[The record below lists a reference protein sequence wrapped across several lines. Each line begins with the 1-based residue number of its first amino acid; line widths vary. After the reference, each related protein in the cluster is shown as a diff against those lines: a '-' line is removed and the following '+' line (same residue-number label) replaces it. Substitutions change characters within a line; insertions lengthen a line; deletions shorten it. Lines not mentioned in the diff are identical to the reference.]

1 MGEKFMILGGGGM
14 IGRQVVSQIAAQL
27 RPEWIMLCSRFQKE
41 VREAQEHFKREFPHV
56 HLFGFWGDLF
66 LRAEWN
72 TQEHRQ
78 QQPRAE
84 LLKSAEH
91 RAALYA
97 DLFGDFDAAYA
108 RAQLVQLILEH
119 KPDVVVDCIN
129 TATGISYQ
137 DVYTA
142 SGAAKKQFDRLK
154 TALREQSASVLEEPA
169 STQQEPHERA
179 DEATVL
185 PTKSTVELIGPAG
198 RALESLLLSQSVP
211 QLIRHVL
218 MVSRALT
225 EVGTRLYLKV
235 GTTGTGGMG
244 LNIPY
249 THSEDK
255 PSVQLLTKTA
265 IAFAHTGLLF
275 LMARTQGGPVV
286 KEIKP
291 GAMVGYANIAYPTI
305 RRQGKAVFMYRS
317 RIEPLEQTLTLK
329 PEKGLFERLGK
340 LKMAVVDTGE
350 NGIFGKG
357 EFEAITSLR
366 QMEFMTPEEIAQQV
380 VLEIRGSNTGY
391 DVIAAIDSA
400 VMNPTYRAGVLRQF
414 ALEEVARLE
423 RETESHSVALG
434 QLGPPEL
441 GKLLWEAHLLKLQ
454 YGTLSAVIEAEPA
467 QIAEQVANFL
477 DWDANLRHTINAVGL
492 PILLPDG
499 CTIIRGPFIRIPEV
513 PNAESVPV
521 TPASVDAWADKG
533 WVDLRP
539 QNFARW
545 QARFRAMQRGANRL
559 RERGSASVTRDAY
572 LAEAIEPG
580 AVVGWIFNNEEDFG
594 YRIK

>member
-1 MGEKFMILGGGGM
+1 MGEKFMVLGGGGM
-14 IGRQVVSQIAAQL
+14 IGRQVVAQIAAQL
-27 RPEWIMLCSRFQKE
+27 KPEWIMICSRFQKE
-41 VREAQEHFKREFPHV
+41 VRAAVEHLQREFPHV

-66 LRAEWN
+66 LRADWN
-72 TQEHRQ
+72 TQEHRLQ
-78 QQPRAE
+78 QTRSE
-84 LLKSAEH
+84 LLKSTEH
-91 RAALYA
+91 RAALYD
-97 DLFGDFDAAYA
+97 DLFGDFDAAYT
-108 RAQLVQLILEH
+108 RSQLVQLILEH
-119 KPDVVVDCIN
+119 RPDVVVDCIN

-142 SGAAKKQFDRLK
+142 SGAAKKQLERLR
-154 TALREQSASVLEEPA
+154 TAARE
-169 STQQEPHERA
+169 R
-179 DEATVL
+179 DEVEQ
-185 PTKSTVELIGPAG
+185 TKPVSELVGPAR
-198 RALESLLLSQSVP
+198 RAVESLLLSQSVP

-218 MVSRALT
+218 QVSRALT
-225 EVGTRLYLKV
+225 DVSARLYLKV

-255 PSVQLLTKTA
+255 PSVQLMTKTA

-275 LMARTQGGPVV
+275 LMARTAGGPVV

-291 GAMVGYANIAYPTI
+291 GAMVGYANITYPTI
-305 RRQGKAVFMYRS
+305 RRAGKPVFMYRS
-317 RIEPLEQTLTLK
+317 RIEPLAETLTLK
-329 PEKGLFERLGK
+329 SEKGLFERLGK

-366 QMEFMTPEEIAQQV
+366 QMEFMTPEEIAAQV
-380 VLEIRGSNTGY
+380 VLEIKGSNTGY

-454 YGTLSAVIEAEPA
+454 YGTLNAVLEAEPA
-467 QIAEQVANFL
+467 QIAEQVAGFL

-492 PILLPDG
+492 PILVPDG
-499 CTIIRGPFIRIPEV
+499 KTLVRGPFIRIPEV
-513 PNAESVPV
+513 PNVESVPV
-521 TPASVDAWADKG
+521 TAENIDRWAQKG

-539 QNFARW
+539 ANFARW
-545 QARFRAMQRGANRL
+545 QQRFRAMQRGASRI

-572 LAEAIEPG
+572 LGEAIEPG
-580 AVVGWIFNNEEDFG
+580 AVVGWIFNNEENFG

>member
-1 MGEKFMILGGGGM
+1 MVLGGGGM
-14 IGRQVVSQIAAQL
+14 IGRQVVHQIAAQL
-27 RPEWIMLCSRFQKE
+27 KPEWIMICSRFQKE
-41 VREAQEHFKREFPHV
+41 VREALEHFKREHAHV
-56 HLFGFWGDLF
+56 HIFGFWGDLF

-72 TQEHRQ
+72 TQEHRRQ
-78 QQPRAE
+78 RSRAE
-84 LLKSAEH
+84 LLKAPEH
-91 RAALYA
+91 RAALYD
-97 DLFGDFDAAYA
+97 DLFGEFDPAYA

-137 DVYTA
+137 DVYAA

-154 TALREQSASVLEEPA
+154 ATLREQHTNSATGGA
-169 STQQEPHERA
+169 
-179 DEATVL
+179 AT
-185 PTKSTVELIGPAG
+185 TTTDNSAAELIGPAG
-198 RALESLLLSQSVP
+198 RAVESLLLSQSVP

-225 EVGTRLYLKV
+225 EVGARLYLKV

-291 GAMVGYANIAYPTI
+291 GAMVGYANITYPTI
-305 RRQGKAVFMYRS
+305 RRQGQIVFMHQS
-317 RIEPLEQTLTLK
+317 RTEPLQATLTLK
-329 PEKGLFERLGK
+329 PEKGLYERLDK

-357 EFEAITSLR
+357 EFEAITSMR

-380 VLEIRGSNTGY
+380 VLEIKGSNTGY
-391 DVIAAIDSA
+391 DMIAAIDSA

-414 ALEEVARLE
+414 ALEEVTRLE

-454 YGTLSAVIEAEPA
+454 YGTLSAVLTAEPA
-467 QIAEQVANFL
+467 EIAARLAAFL
-477 DWDANLRHTINAVGL
+477 DWDRKLRHTINAVGL

-499 CTIIRGPFIRIPEV
+499 DALVRGPFIRIPEV
-513 PNAESVPV
+513 PNVESISV
-521 TPASVDAWADKG
+521 TPELVERWAAKG

-539 QNFARW
+539 QNITRW
-545 QARFRAMQRGANRL
+545 QQRFHTMQRGVNRL
-559 RERGSASVTRDAY
+559 RERGSPASHATLISSITLNPAQSSAGFLTTKRTLGIASSEQVSTFVFQSPAARC
-572 LAEAIEPG
+572 
-580 AVVGWIFNNEEDFG
+580 
-594 YRIK
+594 

>member
-1 MGEKFMILGGGGM
+1 
-14 IGRQVVSQIAAQL
+14 
-27 RPEWIMLCSRFQKE
+27 
-41 VREAQEHFKREFPHV
+41 
-56 HLFGFWGDLF
+56 
-66 LRAEWN
+66 
-72 TQEHRQ
+72 
-78 QQPRAE
+78 
-84 LLKSAEH
+84 
-91 RAALYA
+91 
-97 DLFGDFDAAYA
+97 
-108 RAQLVQLILEH
+108 
-119 KPDVVVDCIN
+119 VVVDCIN

-154 TALREQSASVLEEPA
+154 TALREQNASALEHNTSAPP
-169 STQQEPHERA
+169 EPHEREVETSA
-179 DEATVL
+179 PQSRPAT
-185 PTKSTVELIGPAG
+185 ELIGPAG
-198 RALESLLLSQSVP
+198 RAIESLLLSQSVP

-218 MVSRALT
+218 MVSHALT
-225 EVGTRLYLKV
+225 EVGARLYLKV

-423 RETESHSVALG
+423 HETESHSVALG

-454 YGTLSAVIEAEPA
+454 YGTLSAVLETEPA
-467 QIAEQVANFL
+467 QIAEQVTNFL

-492 PILLPDG
+492 PVLLPDG
-499 CTIIRGPFIRIPEV
+499 HRLVRGPFIRIPEV

-521 TPASVDAWADKG
+521 TTDSIDAWADKG

-572 LAEAIEPG
+572 LADTIEPG
-580 AVVGWIFNNEEDFG
+580 AVVGWIFNNEEAFG

>member
-1 MGEKFMILGGGGM
+1 MVLGGGGM
-14 IGRQVVSQIAAQL
+14 IGRQVVHQIAAQL
-27 RPEWIMLCSRFQKE
+27 RPEWIMICSRFQKE
-41 VREAQEHFKREFPHV
+41 VREAAEHFKREFPHV

-72 TQEHRQ
+72 TQEHRR

-84 LLKSAEH
+84 VLKSAEH
-91 RAALYA
+91 RAALYD

-108 RAQLVQLILEH
+108 RSQLVQLILEH

-142 SGAAKKQFDRLK
+142 SGATKKQFDRLK
-154 TALREQSASVLEEPA
+154 AALRTENASASEHNTSAQLDERKHGAEPA
-169 STQQEPHERA
+169 TTAKPA
-179 DEATVL
+179 
-185 PTKSTVELIGPAG
+185 VELIGPAG
-198 RALESLLLSQSVP
+198 RAIESLLLSQSVP

-225 EVGTRLYLKV
+225 EVGARLYLKV

-414 ALEEVARLE
+414 ALEEVTRLE

-454 YGTLSAVIEAEPA
+454 YGTHSAVLEAEPA
-467 QIAEQVANFL
+467 HIAEQVANFL
-477 DWDANLRHTINAVGL
+477 DWDLKLRHTINAVGL

-499 CTIIRGPFIRIPEV
+499 RALVRGPFIRIPEA

-521 TPASVDAWADKG
+521 TTESIDRWADKG

-559 RERGSASVTRDAY
+559 RERGSASVIRDAY
-572 LAEAIEPG
+572 LADTIEPG
-580 AVVGWIFNNEEDFG
+580 AVVGWIFNNEEAFG